1 MKIYFG
7 DANEDMFADGVF
19 NVNDNQFYY
28 GVEYGTNAGQME
40 EVFIFDGCAR
50 GIPVHIEAI
59 PELIAALEEIKN
71 IQSQITEANILTE
84 RVESHAQGYVTN
96 NWSDD
101 SFEVDYDTE

>member
-7 DANEDMFADGVF
+7 DANNDMFADEVF
-19 NVNDNQFYY
+19 SVNDNSFYY

-40 EVFIFDGCAR
+40 EVFIFDGCNR

-71 IQSQITEANILTE
+71 IQAQIAEANNLTQ
-84 RVESHAQGYVTN
+84 RVESHTEGFVTSS
-96 NWSDD
+96 WSDD